1 MISTITF
8 IAFIV
13 SSGPT
18 NTTDMIKVPDLII
31 IKNQPT
37 HYNFRGSGKYRTAI
51 PDYSFN
57 RQISNVLVDTGCAS
71 WHGATR
77 TDFDSYLFYE
87 IGNRGEM
94 SVGKS
99 IVDPNNK
106 EGKAL
111 IYNNNDAVL
120 NVEDNHLCS
129 AILNAN
135 LLTFESVRKNEEERL
150 QREKHN
156 NEKFN
161 MFINNFKET
170 LCVFGVFFIPY
181 YSYLYNPHN
190 NN

>member
-1 MISTITF
+1 MIFTITF
-8 IAFIV
+8 IPFIA
-13 SSGPT
+13 SSGTT

-37 HYNFRGSGKYRTAI
+37 HYNFRGIGKYRTAI

-135 LLTFESVRKNEEERL
+135 LLTFQSVKKNAEEKQLRA
-150 QREKHN
+150 KHN
-156 NEKFN
+156 REKFN
-161 MFINNFKET
+161 MFMGKFRDI
-170 LCVFGVFFIPY
+170 LCIFGVFFIPY
-181 YSYLYNPHN
+181 YSHLYSSKN